1 MINQKWYIQ
10 FLNSFKQYKILV
22 CFYEEQ
28 AWILMKQKSFE
39 VDMSFK
45 RVWTR
50 NFNKI
55 VFAMFNQLMK
65 KDKWS
70 FIDHVLIYDQ
80 FLINY

>member
-1 MINQKWYIQ
+1 MINQKQYIQ
-10 FLNSFKQYKILV
+10 FLNYFEQHKIVV

-28 AWILMKQKSFE
+28 AQILMKQKSFE
-39 VDMSFK
+39 VNMSFK
-45 RVWTR
+45 RVWTY
-50 NFNKI
+50 NVNEI
-55 VFAMFNQLMK
+55 VFAMFNQSMK

>member
-10 FLNSFKQYKILV
+10 FLNYFKQYKILV
-22 CFYEEQ
+22 CFYKEQ

-50 NFNKI
+50 NVNKI